1 MEDEKKIVKKGNSPS
16 EGSLI
21 LNKISELLTGICN
34 ENKKEKNLF
43 FKKLKCFYA
52 MSIPLISIK
61 DYLEHIYEYT
71 KINSSTIV
79 LILIYIDRICK
90 ILKAKISYYNVHK
103 LILSSMIVASK
114 YNEDGEFYSHKFYA
128 KLGGV
133 SQAEVFNLEYNFVT
147 LLDFNL
153 YVSEELYCKY
163 YDYLFSSDDDDD
175 NYDFDDDTNINND

>member
-1 MEDEKKIVKKGNSPS
+1 MEDEKKIEKKVNSPS

-21 LNKISELLTGICN
+21 LNKISELLTNKFN

-43 FKKLKCFYA
+43 FKKLKCFYN
-52 MSIPLISIK
+52 I
-61 DYLEHIYEYT
+61 
-71 KINSSTIV
+71 
-79 LILIYIDRICK
+79 
-90 ILKAKISYYNVHK
+90 HK

-114 YNEDGEFYSHKFYA
+114 YNEDDEFYSHKFYA

>member
-1 MEDEKKIVKKGNSPS
+1 
-16 EGSLI
+16 
-21 LNKISELLTGICN
+21 
-34 ENKKEKNLF
+34 
-43 FKKLKCFYA
+43 

-71 KINSSTIV
+71 KINSSTII